1 MISWTQHEGAAVPRP
16 RTGETPI
23 RHVRIADKVW
33 AEVERIAREEGRS
46 VTSVV
51 RDALA
56 RYLAW
61 HKRQG
66 SRSGE

>member
-1 MISWTQHEGAAVPRP
+1 MISWTQQEGDAVPRP

-23 RHVRIADKVW
+23 RHVRIAGKTW
-33 AEVERIAREEGRS
+33 GEVERIAREEGRS

-51 RDALA
+51 RDALV

-61 HKRQG
+61 HKRQ
-66 SRSGE
+66 SRRSGD

>member
-1 MISWTQHEGAAVPRP
+1 MIPWTQQEGAAVPRP

-23 RHVRIADKVW
+23 RHVRIAAKTW
-33 AEVERIAREEGRS
+33 AEVESIPHEEGRS

-61 HKRQG
+61 HRRQG
-66 SRSGE
+66 RGLGD